1 MKHNACSLTGYQKI
15 LRACPVHR
23 AREGESMRAR
33 GVRAASARLA
43 SIFAQA
49 FVCARFCA
57 CRCSVYTLAPSRN
70 SAPFSVVAIGFQAP
84 LGVFSQLP
92 LCCARARRQFSA
104 APRALGR
111 HPPPPPRAA
120 AAAPTH
126 SHELFRT
133 LARSQARPPGVSLL
147 VAWRARGMRARLFA
161 RDDRRGETA
170 AQPAD

>member
-1 MKHNACSLTGYQKI
+1 
-15 LRACPVHR
+15 
-23 AREGESMRAR
+23 MRAR
-33 GVRAASARLA
+33 GVRAASAGLA

-70 SAPFSVVAIGFQAP
+70 SAPFSAVAIGFQAP

-92 LCCARARRQFSA
+92 LCCARARPPFSA

-126 SHELFRT
+126 SHEHFRAP
-133 LARSQARPPGVSLL
+133 ARSQARPPGVSLL
-147 VAWRARGMRARLFA
+147 VAWRARGLRARLFA
-161 RDDRRGETA
+161 RDNRRGETA